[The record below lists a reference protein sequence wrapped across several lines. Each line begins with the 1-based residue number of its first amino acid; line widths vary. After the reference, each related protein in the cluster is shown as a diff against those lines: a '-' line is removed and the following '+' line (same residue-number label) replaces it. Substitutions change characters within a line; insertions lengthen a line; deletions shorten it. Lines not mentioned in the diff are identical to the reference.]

1 MSRILS
7 EREGG
12 AVRWLAALVLCLLL
26 PSAAMGQET
35 QPQLTGHTFLHDP
48 SVIEVEGRYV
58 AFSTGEEVGAH
69 GGAIRL
75 KTSPD
80 GLVWK
85 DAGAIGK
92 GIPAWVRDTLG
103 FQPRNIW
110 APNVSKHG
118 DTWYLYY
125 SVSTFGVNTS
135 AIGLMTHKALDPEAP
150 GEGWED
156 QGLVLRSDRSD
167 NFNAI
172 DPARIDTSDGRAF
185 LAFGSFWSGI
195 KMRELDRVSGKLI
208 AEDTPVV
215 DLASRGGGAIEA
227 PSILEHEGRFY
238 LFVSFDR
245 CCIGLSSTYNIRV
258 GRADEVTGPYV
269 DEAGIRM
276 LFGGGTL
283 LLGKTGRYI
292 GPGAQEAIVTSKGE
306 MLVYHYYDQR
316 ASGAAKLQITPL
328 RWTADGWPELDA
340 LPD

>member
-1 MSRILS
+1 VTQSIVWPVAVVVFGLLFA
-7 EREGG
+7 GG
-12 AVRWLAALVLCLLL
+12 ALAQ
-26 PSAAMGQET
+26 GT
-35 QPQLTGHTFLHDP
+35 QPQLTGHTFIHDP
-48 SVIEVEGRYV
+48 SVIEVDGRHV
-58 AFSTGEEVGAH
+58 AFSTGEEVSAY

-75 KTSPD
+75 RTSPD
-80 GLVWK
+80 GLAWK

-92 GIPAWVRDTLG
+92 GIPAWVRPTMG

-110 APNVSKHG
+110 APSISKHG

-125 SVSTFGVNTS
+125 SVSSFGVNTS

-156 QGLVLRSDRSD
+156 QGLVLQSGRSD

-172 DPARIDTSDGRAF
+172 DPSRIDTADGRAF
-185 LAFGSFWSGI
+185 LSYGSFWSGI
-195 KMRELDRVSGKLI
+195 KMRELDAASGKLI
-208 AEDTPVV
+208 AEDTPVF

-245 CCIGLSSTYNIRV
+245 CCSGLSSTYNIRV

-283 LLGKTGRYI
+283 LLGTTGRFV
-292 GPGAQEAIVTSKGE
+292 GPGGQEAFVTSKGE
-306 MLVYHYYDQR
+306 MLAYHYYDLK
-316 ASGAAKLQITPL
+316 AAGAAKLQIAPL
-328 RWTADGWPELDA
+328 RWTADGWPWLDA